1 MSTAATFLDVQLARA
16 LPSASQQWLQAAQRQ
31 VAAGL
36 SPVEFAGLIAVASR
50 YVPRRAALGIDA
62 AARSQA
68 FEVVEGWNPERWSL
82 LEAARVRLVLARTD
96 LPAPTLVEAL
106 ETCFAYADIGELCA
120 LYRSLCLLP
129 GAQRWVWRAAEGC
142 RSSMR
147 AVFEAVACDSPFPVL
162 HFDDLAWRQM
172 VIKALFVEAPLWRVY
187 GLDRRLDAE
196 LARMAL
202 DLAEERRSAGRPV
215 QPELWLVLGR
225 HGGAR
230 GLALMQ
236 QELERGPHAGRAA
249 AALGLARA
257 GELSMVLAAHA
268 KETHSSVKGVMEQ
281 ALKGSLSPAA
291 FACLPS

>member
-1 MSTAATFLDVQLARA
+1 MSTAAGFLDAHLART
-16 LPSASQQWLQAAQRQ
+16 LPSASQQWLQGAQRQ
-31 VAAGL
+31 VAAGMA
-36 SPVEFAGLIAVASR
+36 PADFAGLIALASR
-50 YVPRRAALGIDA
+50 YIPRRAALGLDA

-68 FEVVEGWNPERWSL
+68 FETLEGWNPERWTL
-82 LEAARVRLVLARTD
+82 LEAARVRLVLARAD
-96 LPAPTLVEAL
+96 LEAPSSVEAL
-106 ETCFAYADIGELCA
+106 ETTFAYADIGELCA
-120 LYRSLCLLP
+120 LYKSLCLLP
-129 GAQRWVWRAAEGC
+129 GPKRWVWRAGEGC

-147 AVFEAVACDSPFPVL
+147 AVFEAVACDSPFPVQ

-187 GLDRRLDAE
+187 GLDRRLDTE

-202 DLAEERRSAGRPV
+202 DLAEERRSAGRPI

-230 GLALMQ
+230 GLALLQ
-236 QELERGPHAGRAA
+236 QELEQGPHAGRAA

-257 GELSMVLAAHA
+257 GELAPVLAAHA

-281 ALKGSLSPAA
+281 ALKGSLAPAA